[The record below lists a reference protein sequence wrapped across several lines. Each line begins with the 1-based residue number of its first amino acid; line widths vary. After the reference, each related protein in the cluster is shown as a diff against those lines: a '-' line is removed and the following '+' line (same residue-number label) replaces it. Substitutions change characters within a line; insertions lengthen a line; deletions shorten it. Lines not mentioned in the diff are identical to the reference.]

1 MFLVLIFIVGGKI
14 KYNGVIIVWNFV
26 YIFDE
31 FMKVIIFVVFV
42 VCVFIFVFCCIVGG
56 CWNEF

>member
-14 KYNGVIIVWNFV
+14 KYNGVIIVWDFV

-31 FMKVIIFVVFV
+31 IMGVIIFVVFV

-56 CWNEF
+56 C